1 MEMPR
6 LDKSKLTI
14 GGPLDNRE
22 EEMAYWHSQSPS
34 ERWRAMEIMR
44 RINYGEHAATSRLQR
59 LLEVVERE

>member
-6 LDKSKLTI
+6 LDKSKISI

-22 EEMAYWHSQSPS
+22 EEMAYWHSQPHD
-34 ERWRAMEIMR
+34 ERFRAMELMR
-44 RINYGEHAATSRLQR
+44 RINYGEHISTSRLQR